1 MAFQVSPGVVVQ
13 ERDLSSIVPAVST
26 TIGGFAGHFE
36 WGPVDTIITVDSEN
50 NLVSLFGEPKNATSQ
65 YEEWFTAA
73 NFLGYG
79 NNLKVVRVVSSTD
92 ARNSAGPS
100 AANATHSIILNE
112 EDVEASVTTSGESA
126 GVGSWHWHSR
136 YPGTK
141 GDGLKVVWH
150 DGGATSGTAGMP
162 DSGNGVSTGN
172 YNAWTYASNF
182 QTKMPYTTGWAETLT
197 GKNTVYDGVNVAIVD
212 EDGYFSG
219 TKGTVLEIFDGLSKA
234 SNAKNSDGTVN
245 YYRTVI
251 NDTSKYVYATAHPY
265 VASGPTQDYD
275 AYGVSGGNLR
285 WGTELDANGG
295 TFDVYYG
302 GSASNGYS
310 TSLTGGTGEFSGTVS
325 ATSTTSGF
333 GLFSDADTVDVSV
346 LLGGPANST
355 LAGDLVDLCDTRKDC
370 VVFLSPEK
378 ADCISNNTPL
388 SVATQ
393 ETNVLDFRN
402 TQLNKSS
409 SYAFLDSGWKYQYD
423 RFADRYRWVPLNG
436 DVAGITV
443 RSDENSETWFSPAGF
458 NRGQVRGV
466 AKLSFNPS
474 KTNRDNLYRDQVNP
488 VVSFPG
494 EGTVLFGDKTLLAKP
509 SSFDRLNVRR
519 LFIVLEKAI
528 STAAKYQLFEQNDE
542 FTRSHFRT
550 LIEPFLRDV
559 QARRGIQDFKVVC
572 DKSNNTSAVV
582 DRNEFVADI
591 YIKPTKSINF
601 ITLSFVATSQGV
613 DFTEIGS

>member
-13 ERDLSSIVPAVST
+13 ERDLSSIIPAVST

-36 WGPVDTIITVDSEN
+36 WGPVNTIVTVDSEN
-50 NLVSLFGEPKNATSQ
+50 NLVSLFGEPKASN
-65 YEEWFTAA
+65 YKEWFTAA

-79 NNLKVVRVVSSTD
+79 NNLKVVRTAGST
-92 ARNSAGPS
+92 ALNSAGPS
-100 AANATHSIILNE
+100 AANLTHSIIHSDD
-112 EDVEASVTTSGESA
+112 DVSSSIASVGASA
-126 GVGSWHWHSR
+126 AAGNWHWHGK
-136 YPGTK
+136 YPGSK
-141 GDGLKVVWH
+141 GNGLKVVWH
-150 DGGATSGTAGMP
+150 DGGATVGASAAGMP
-162 DSGNGVSTGN
+162 DSGQGVSAGN
-172 YNAWTYASNF
+172 YNAWAYASSF
-182 QTKMPYTTGWAETLT
+182 QTKMPFTTGWAETLA
-197 GKNTVYDGVNVAIVD
+197 GKDTVYDGVNIAVID

-219 TKGTVLEIFDGLSKA
+219 TKNTVLEVFDGVSKA
-234 SNAKNSDGTVN
+234 SNAKKDDGTVN
-245 YYRTVI
+245 FYRTVI
-251 NDTSKYVYATAHPY
+251 NDSSKYVYATQHPQT
-265 VASGPTQDYD
+265 SGTSADFD
-275 AYGVSGGNLR
+275 LYGVSGGSKR
-285 WGTELDANGG
+285 WGAELDANGG

-302 GSASNGYS
+302 GSADKGYA
-310 TSLTGGTGEFSGTVS
+310 TSLTGGTGEFSGTVT
-325 ATSTTSGF
+325 ASGGTASY
-333 GLFSDADTVDVSV
+333 GLFSDADTVDVSI
-346 LLGGPANST
+346 LLGGNADAT
-355 LAGDLVDLCDTRKDC
+355 LAGALVDLCDSRKDC
-370 VVFLSPEK
+370 VVFLSPEE
-378 ADCISNNTPL
+378 ADCLASDTPL
-388 SVATQ
+388 VQSDQ
-393 ETNVLDFRN
+393 ESNVLDFRN

-466 AKLSFNPS
+466 AKLAFNPS

-509 SSFDRLNVRR
+509 SAFDRLNVRR

-528 STAAKYQLFEQNDE
+528 STSAKYQLFEQNDE

-559 QARRGIQDFKVVC
+559 QARRGIQEFKVIC
-572 DKSNNTSAVV
+572 DTSNNTAAVI

-591 YIKPTKSINF
+591 FIKPTKSINF
-601 ITLSFVATSQGV
+601 ITLSFVATAQGV

>member
-13 ERDLSSIVPAVST
+13 EKDLSSIIPAVST

-36 WGPVDTIITVDSEN
+36 WGPVNTIVTVDSEN
-50 NLVSLFGEPKNATSQ
+50 NLVSLFGEPKASN
-65 YEEWFTAA
+65 YKEWFTAA

-79 NNLKVVRVVSSTD
+79 NNLKVVRVAGGT
-92 ARNSAGPS
+92 ALNAAGPS
-100 AANATHSIILNE
+100 AANVTHSIIHSDD
-112 EDVEASVTTSGESA
+112 DVSSSIASA
-126 GVGSWHWHSR
+126 GASAAAGNWHWHGK
-136 YPGTK
+136 YPGSK
-141 GDGLKVVWH
+141 GSGLKVVWH
-150 DGGATSGTAGMP
+150 DGGATVGASAAGMP
-162 DSGNGVSTGN
+162 DSGQGVSAGN
-172 YNAWTYASNF
+172 YNAWAYASSF
-182 QTKMPYTTGWAETLT
+182 QTKMPFTTGWAETLA
-197 GKNTVYDGVNVAIVD
+197 GKDTVYDGVNIAVID

-219 TKGTVLEIFDGLSKA
+219 TKNTVLEVFDGVSKA
-234 SNAKNSDGTVN
+234 SNAQNDNGTN
-245 YYRTVI
+245 NFYRTVI
-251 NDTSKYVYATAHPY
+251 NDASKYVYATQHPQT
-265 VASGPTQDYD
+265 AGTSAGFDLF
-275 AYGVSGGNLR
+275 GVSGGTKR
-285 WGTELDANGG
+285 WGTELDASGG

-302 GSASNGYS
+302 GSADKGYA
-310 TSLTGGTGEFSGTVS
+310 TSLTGGTGEFGGTVV
-325 ATSTTSGF
+325 ATGATQGY
-333 GLFSDADTVDVSV
+333 GLFSDSDTVDVSI
-346 LLGGPANST
+346 LLGGDADAT
-355 LAGDLVDLCDTRKDC
+355 LAGALVDLCDSRKDC
-370 VVFLSPEK
+370 VVFLSPEES
-378 ADCISNNTPL
+378 DCLSNDTPL
-388 SVATQ
+388 ILATQ
-393 ETNVLDFRN
+393 ETNVIEYRT

-466 AKLSFNPS
+466 AKLAFNPS

-509 SSFDRLNVRR
+509 SAFDRLNVRR

-528 STAAKYQLFEQNDE
+528 STSAKYQLFEQNDD
-542 FTRSHFRT
+542 FTRAHFKT

-559 QARRGIQDFKVVC
+559 QARRGIQDFKVIC
-572 DKSNNTSAVV
+572 DSSNNTAAVV

-591 YIKPTKSINF
+591 FIKPTKSINF
-601 ITLSFVATSQGV
+601 ITLSFVATAQGV